1 MKKVSVKKHI
11 KVDSIIEI
19 ENGYIYKVIELHE
32 RKFKCILINYL
43 SEGTY
48 YQEFYYNIDMTIYN
62 ETIKNY

>member
-48 YQEFYYNIDMTIYN
+48 YQEFYYNIDMKIYN

>member
-19 ENGYIYKVIELHE
+19 ENGYIYKVVELHE

-43 SEGTY
+43 SEDTY